1 MSEPFFSVIV
11 PAHNAQEYIRKGL
24 HSIRKQTFTDYE
36 LIVVADSCDDDT
48 ALIALDYADKTA
60 IRKYGLDGLS
70 RNEGL
75 NMAAGKYVLF
85 MDDDDWWIHEYA
97 FSMIA
102 DRLKEDPVDE
112 LRFGFIWK
120 GRGYFDQKQQRN
132 IAVWSKAWKREWIG
146 DTRFP
151 NTPYWSDVEF
161 DRKMHLK
168 DYTHS
173 SLDQAL
179 YYYNYLRPGSIS
191 WRKEKG
197 EIIF

>member
-11 PAHNAQEYIRKGL
+11 PAHNAAEYIRKGL
-24 HSIRKQTFTDYE
+24 HSIRKQIFKDYE
-36 LIVVADSCDDDT
+36 LIVVADACDDDT
-48 ALIALDYADKTA
+48 ALISLDYADKTLV
-60 IRKYGLDGLS
+60 RRYGLDGLA
-70 RNEGL
+70 RNDGIRA
-75 NMAAGKYVLF
+75 AAGKYILF

-97 FSMIA
+97 FDMIA
-102 DRLKEDPVDE
+102 EKLVLDPVDV

-120 GRGYFDQKQQRN
+120 GRGYYSQEQKRN
-132 IAVWSKAWKREWIG
+132 IAVWSKAWRREWIG

-151 NTPYWSDVEF
+151 ATLYWSDVEF

-168 DYTHS
+168 EHTCAT
-173 SLDQAL
+173 LNQAL

-197 EIIF
+197 EIE